1 MQFVLWGIWGLVIIV
16 LAFLRSR
23 ILKAGR
29 LEAMFR
35 LLGRLEIGV
44 LALLLGGLILM
55 GCTQIVLRNL
65 FHSGLLWADPLMRH
79 IVLWLG
85 CLGAALATVHL
96 RHINIDVFTR
106 LLPSGPRALRRS
118 IVYGATALTAFVLG
132 VSSWRLV
139 LDERAFGEVEFW
151 SLPTWTLQ
159 LVLPFAFFMIS
170 YRSLVNLM
178 TAREARMAGESLE
191 TDSLESIES

>member
-1 MQFVLWGIWGLVIIV
+1 MQFVGWGIWGLVIIV

-23 ILKAGR
+23 LLQTNR
-29 LEAMFR
+29 LESLFR
-35 LLGRLEIGV
+35 LLGRLEVGL
-44 LALLLGGLILM
+44 LALLLGGLILL

-106 LLPSGPRALRRS
+106 LLPSGPRAFRRS
-118 IVYGATALTAFVLG
+118 LVYGATALTAFVLG

-159 LVLPFAFFMIS
+159 LVLPFAFFLIS
-170 YRSLVNLM
+170 YRSLVNLLI
-178 TAREARMAGESLE
+178 AREPRAAGESLE
-191 TDSLESIES
+191 NIET